1 MTDQETAETPPE
13 DEEHQG
19 FSPKALLVVFLLAAV
34 PVMLALV
41 ISIGGGDGE
50 GPSEIAD
57 QLPRDAIVRPREQP
71 IRPPESQR
79 APPRPQP
86 PASPPTQTAAR
97 PQQQPANPPQ
107 QATQQTA
114 IQPVSPPQAVTP
126 AQPEIGQ
133 LRPAVPLEIEL
144 LTPRGST
151 PVYSVNEELE
161 LTVDLSKSAYVY
173 CYYQDGAGSIARIFP
188 NRFRPDS
195 FVQVDTPLHIPG
207 QDSRFDIVFE
217 LANSFEAIGCY
228 ASEQDLDARLPET
241 LQQDLTPL
249 PFSSLE
255 QVAAALAQQ
264 SPTSIAQAR
273 LQIRVN

>member
-13 DEEHQG
+13 GEEHQG

-57 QLPRDAIVRPREQP
+57 QLPRDAIVRPRQQP
-71 IRPPESQR
+71 IRLPESRPNVPTNPQPPES
-79 APPRPQP
+79 
-86 PASPPTQTAAR
+86 PATQTAAR
-97 PQQQPANPPQ
+97 PPQ
-107 QATQQTA
+107 QATEQPA
-114 IQPVSPPQAVTP
+114 IRPVSPPQAVTP
-126 AQPEIGQ
+126 AQPEIGE

-151 PVYSVNEELE
+151 PVYNVNEELE

-173 CYYQDGAGSIARIFP
+173 CYYQDGTGSIARIFP

-207 QDSRFDIVFE
+207 RDSRFDIVFE
-217 LANSFEAIGCY
+217 LSNSFEAIGCY